1 MRVGFNENQKKF
13 RIEKLSEKIAV
24 QNSFQLDKV
33 CKLSG
38 NIIIWKTEFLN
49 LQLMNKYTY
58 YSNVLFVPWK
68 CNIQII
74 TWCIG
79 FPPKIG

>member
-1 MRVGFNENQKKF
+1 MFVGFNENQKKF

-38 NIIIWKTEFLN
+38 NIII
-49 LQLMNKYTY
+49 
-58 YSNVLFVPWK
+58 
-68 CNIQII
+68 
-74 TWCIG
+74 
-79 FPPKIG
+79 